1 MQNCQWKYRNK
12 NRGIKNKQGGY
23 LRPVLHFVFA
33 GVQNFE
39 PLL

>member
-1 MQNCQWKYRNK
+1 MGSNPLPQQHDIASKETG
-12 NRGIKNKQGGY
+12 RG
-23 LRPVLHFVFA
+23 LPPLLHFVFA